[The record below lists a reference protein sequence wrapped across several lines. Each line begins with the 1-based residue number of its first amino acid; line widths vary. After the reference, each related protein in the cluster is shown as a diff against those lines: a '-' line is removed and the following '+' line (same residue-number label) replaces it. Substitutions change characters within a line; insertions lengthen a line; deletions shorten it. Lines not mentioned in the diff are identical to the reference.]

1 MKTTKE
7 IAKQIVEAARQC
19 GGFLNRFPIDE
30 DYEALNWEKKC
41 EVNELL
47 EQRGEITYSAL
58 GDLSTFSLLR
68 GTSFMD
74 NNGHLL
80 DGK

>member
-7 IAKQIVEAARQC
+7 IATQIIEAARSQ

-30 DYEALNWEKKC
+30 DYETLNWEKKC

-58 GDLSTFSLLR
+58 GNLTTFSLIR
-68 GTSFMD
+68 GTSFID
-74 NNGHLL
+74 RNGHLL
-80 DGK
+80 DSK